1 MIIKFYLNTELINK
15 HKDTMFKIYSTIRY
29 KETKVLQRNKDS
41 LTTNITIYLASYAI
55 LEIWNIEI

>member
-1 MIIKFYLNTELINK
+1 
-15 HKDTMFKIYSTIRY
+15 MFKIYSTIRY